1 MNNIANKKIL
11 LIICGGISAYKSL
24 EIIRLLKKKGATVK
38 TILTKSAKEFVTP
51 LSVAS
56 LSQGKVYDDLFS
68 HENESEMDHISLS
81 RWSDLILVAPT
92 TANTISKLSTG
103 SSDDLASTV
112 ILASDK
118 KIFLVPAMNVRMWE
132 HLSTKENLQKLKSFG
147 YQIIGPEIGDMACG
161 EYGEGKMTEPM
172 NIINYIDDYLKD
184 IKKNKEFKA
193 LVTAG
198 PTHEYID
205 PVRYISNKSS
215 GKQGYE
221 IAKSLKKNGFETTLI
236 SGPTNLDPIS
246 GVNLINVSSAKEMFN
261 ATLENLPV
269 DVAIF
274 SAAVGDYKVKNK
286 EKNKI
291 KKKEKKKIKNK
302 KKKKKKKNKKKK
314 KIKKKESIDLSLEKN
329 IDILGHISK
338 HNSLRPKIVI
348 GFAAETNNL
357 IKNSKIKLA
366 EKNCDWII
374 ANDVSNPSIGFE
386 SDFNEV
392 SIFYKNM
399 SNEKLTK
406 MKKSLLADKIVK
418 RVISQLN

>member
-1 MNNIANKKIL
+1 MNNIENKKIL
-11 LIICGGISAYKSL
+11 LVICGGISAYKSL
-24 EIIRLLKKKGATVK
+24 EVIRLLKKRGATIK
-38 TILTKSAKEFVTP
+38 SILTKSAKEFVTP

-56 LSQGKVYDDLFS
+56 LTQEKVYDDLFS

-81 RWSDLILVAPT
+81 RWSDLILVAPA

-112 ILASDK
+112 ILASNKDV
-118 KIFLVPAMNVRMWE
+118 FLVPAMNVRMWE
-132 HLSTKENLQKLKSFG
+132 HPSTRENLQKLRIFG
-147 YQIIGPEIGDMACG
+147 YTIVGPEIGDMACG
-161 EYGEGKMTEPM
+161 EYGEGKMTEPL
-172 NIINYIDDYLKD
+172 NIINYVDEYFKN
-184 IKKNKEFKA
+184 IKKNKNFKA

-205 PVRYISNKSS
+205 PVRFISNKSS

-221 IAKSLKKNGFETTLI
+221 IAKSLKKNGFETTLV
-236 SGPTNLDPIS
+236 SGPTSLDSIPGI
-246 GVNLINVSSAKEMFN
+246 NLINVNSAEEMFN
-261 ATLENLPV
+261 VTLENLPV

-274 SAAVGDYKVKNK
+274 SAAVADYKVKNK
-286 EKNKI
+286 EKD
-291 KKKEKKKIKNK
+291 
-302 KKKKKKKNKKKK
+302 
-314 KIKKKESIDLSLEKN
+314 KIKKKESMDLSLEKN
-329 IDILGHISK
+329 IDILGHISN

-357 IKNSKIKLA
+357 TKNSKTKLS

-374 ANDVSNPSIGFE
+374 ANDVSDPSIGFE

-399 SNEKLTK
+399 DSEKLPK